1 MKGEIKMT
9 LNEQLEQTILR
20 RRLSYI
26 QKKGRLFSKR
36 LQKEYEDVSYI
47 NSTVNT
53 LLTLVEPFNT
63 TKEYQPNEITN

>member
-1 MKGEIKMT
+1 MT

-20 RRLSYI
+20 RRLRYI
-26 QKKGRLFSKR
+26 QKKDRLFSKR
-36 LQKEYEDVSYI
+36 LQREYEDVSDI
-47 NSTVNT
+47 DSTVNT

>member
-1 MKGEIKMT
+1 MT

-20 RRLSYI
+20 RRLRYI
-26 QKKGRLFSKR
+26 QKKDRLFSKR
-36 LQKEYEDVSYI
+36 LQREYEDVSDI
-47 NSTVNT
+47 NSTINT

>member
-1 MKGEIKMT
+1 MT

-20 RRLSYI
+20 RRLRYI
-26 QKKGRLFSKR
+26 QKKDRLFSKR
-36 LQKEYEDVSYI
+36 LQREYEDVSNI

-53 LLTLVEPFNT
+53 LLTLVEPFKT

>member
-1 MKGEIKMT
+1 MT

-20 RRLSYI
+20 RKLRYI
-26 QKKGRLFSKR
+26 QKKDRLFSKR
-36 LQKEYEDVSYI
+36 LQREYEDVSDI

>member
-1 MKGEIKMT
+1 MT

-20 RRLSYI
+20 RRLRYI
-26 QKKGRLFSKR
+26 QKKDRLYSKR
-36 LQKEYEDVSYI
+36 LQREYEDVSDI

>member
-1 MKGEIKMT
+1 MT

-20 RRLSYI
+20 RRLRYI
-26 QKKGRLFSKR
+26 HKKDRLFSKR
-36 LQKEYEDVSYI
+36 LQREYEDVSDI

-53 LLTLVEPFNT
+53 LLTLVESLKT